1 MHFQW
6 LTTEHNRLHVVEEWP
21 DGPMKDAALRAI
33 RSSLES
39 LMRIVPEHMTLP
51 VCETCLSHRSS
62 LIQLPIGSSQ
72 TEDARAIMAA

>member
-6 LTTEHNRLHVVEEWP
+6 LTTEHNRLHVIEEWP

-39 LMRIVPEHMTLP
+39 LMRNVPAEMHLP
-51 VCETCLSHRSS
+51 ICEVCLSRKAA
-62 LIQLPIGSSQ
+62 LIQLPTHSEQ
-72 TEDARAIMAA
+72 LCADLAA